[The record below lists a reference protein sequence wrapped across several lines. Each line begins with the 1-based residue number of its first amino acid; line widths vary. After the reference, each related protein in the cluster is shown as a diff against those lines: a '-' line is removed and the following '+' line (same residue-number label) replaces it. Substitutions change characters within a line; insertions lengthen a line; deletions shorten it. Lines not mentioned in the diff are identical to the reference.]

1 MRTRLEMLGKRFL
14 PQKHRA
20 ELNRANDV
28 TARMCALLL
37 LAHRVGTQFII
48 ENPADRGDVSVPDLF
63 INEEHG
69 PLWLVK
75 AVIALSKHTAA
86 RVVTFPMCSF
96 GARWQKYT
104 TLMYTAG
111 FDSWLDV
118 LSGRK
123 CDHAKHEKVA
133 GGDKTADVWNSSMAA
148 AYPRYES

>member
-1 MRTRLEMLGKRFL
+1 MAIIAAPPCSTYSISRFFVAKSSRDGGPKPVRTRLEMLGKRFL

-75 AVIALSKHTAA
+75 AVIALSTHTAA
-86 RVVTFPMCSF
+86 RVVT
-96 GARWQKYT
+96 
-104 TLMYTAG
+104 
-111 FDSWLDV
+111 
-118 LSGRK
+118 
-123 CDHAKHEKVA
+123 
-133 GGDKTADVWNSSMAA
+133 
-148 AYPRYES
+148 